1 MKKKISRIL
10 GVGLTVALLVG
21 LIVAAVPVAAQA
33 PVPTVPNAWVVV
45 PGPLG
50 IPTTVIAADCNRIAI
65 GNDGTTM
72 YVVDNQPV
80 AEVVWKSING
90 GLTWTAVT
98 PPVAT
103 GPFLDIAVAPDNPGI
118 VAVVDSGTAA
128 GDVYVSS
135 NGGATWALMP
145 SIIGVAGY
153 MGGTVIQ
160 DLQISMAVP
169 WGREYMVCTADLTN
183 VAADGNVMI
192 YGSGPSPLGWA
203 DQGAVAEDYTS
214 CMFTPG
220 YSGYAVITAVGTDAV
235 VRPGDVVPNGDTF
248 LHMKNTTLPGWD
260 AAAAQGF
267 TGWPVAVEIATQDS
281 PGAAT
286 IVGSSIAIPTD
297 YDPSI
302 PTSRRVYVGL
312 DGGGATNEDAYRVD
326 NLSVFRLNA
335 NAGGVFQVAS
345 MGYSGTRATGSLVVG
360 DVATTQVWRSDNPM
374 SALPT
379 WIPSTTPPSSGLVN
393 PSGATQVVL
402 APDFSTSDIIYVGTS
417 GTLANDNSAFNIS
430 RNGGLSFSQLSLI
443 DTVIAAGMDITPSP
457 EGHVLYLATSDGV
470 AAEID
475 SLWKSTSSPLG
486 SLWERVNTLLCAA
499 GTSLIRTDPDYDT
512 TQALYWAEIGG
523 VNAIRYSSDGG
534 DTFANRFAPALIA
547 DLVVESESV
556 VYIGSGANVFK
567 SPVTGW
573 SWTPPVNARVGNIN
587 MLNIADN
594 GDILVGGTGMVSI
607 STDGATTFGE
617 LPVPVPGG
625 GAIHVVADKDYDDN
639 DLIFAGSA
647 VAGAGINRW
656 TVGTSNAWEPIRLGA
671 AIGAGA
677 GTLSGLAMREDVLYG
692 SWSTAALAPSGVERT
707 LTPDAPSSVIA
718 LTFRNVLNIGA
729 AAARFN
735 LAPQALKV
743 SGTGSDC
750 TLWTIDT
757 LTGAIQ
763 AYNDD
768 MALNTV
774 SPTVSAEI
782 PWNQIVGGNVPF
794 TVTWPATSN
803 ATEYTVQIALDEMF
817 AQVVAATVPSGPP
830 GTGLGFMPTDPAA
843 PAWIVG
849 PGVLGGGVDYY
860 MRMMVVQEIP
870 GDGNWSNWSA
880 PEEFSVAAGEIV
892 VTPYVGPQLM
902 APQPGASGVSL
913 NPGFSWARWGNATEY
928 EFILATD
935 SELTNAIEG
944 TPVSVSRTSWQVPA
958 GTLDYSTTYF
968 WGVKATAPSVSPQ
981 NIGSFTTMA
990 EPVEEVPP
998 EIIVEQPDITVE
1010 APDVTVEAPPAEPGI
1025 TPSYL
1030 WAIIAIGAVLVI
1042 VVIVLIVRT
1051 RRQV

>member
-1 MKKKISRIL
+1 
-10 GVGLTVALLVG
+10 
-21 LIVAAVPVAAQA
+21 
-33 PVPTVPNAWVVV
+33 
-45 PGPLG
+45 
-50 IPTTVIAADCNRIAI
+50 
-65 GNDGTTM
+65 M
-72 YVVDNQPV
+72 YVVDNQIGA

-90 GLTWTAVT
+90 GLTWNAVT
-98 PPVAT
+98 PPAAT
-103 GPFLDIAVAPDNPGI
+103 GPFLDLAVAPDNPNI
-118 VAVVDSGTAA
+118 VAVVDSGTVA
-128 GDVYVSS
+128 GDVWVST

-145 SIIGVAGY
+145 SVMGVAGY
-153 MGGTVIQ
+153 MATTVIQ

-169 WGREYMVCTADLTN
+169 WGREYMVCTANL
-183 VAADGNVMI
+183 ADGVSNGNVMI

-203 DQGAVAEDYTS
+203 DQGALAEDYTS

-220 YSGYAVITAVGTDAV
+220 YSGYAVITAVGSDLIA
-235 VRPGDVVPNGDTF
+235 GDTF

-260 AAAAQGF
+260 AAPAQGF
-267 TGWPVAVEIATQDS
+267 TGWPVPVEIAGQDS
-281 PGAAT
+281 PNST
-286 IVGSSIAIPTD
+286 QIVGSSIAVPTD

-302 PTSRRVYVGL
+302 PTSRRVYVGY
-312 DGGGATNEDAYRVD
+312 DAGGALNDDAFRVD

-335 NAGGVFQVAS
+335 NAGAPFQVAS
-345 MGYSGTRATGSLVVG
+345 MDYSGTRATGTLVVG

-402 APDFSTSDIIYVGTS
+402 DFNTDELIYVGTS
-417 GTLANDNSAFNIS
+417 GGVANDNSAFNIS

-443 DTVIAAGMDITPSP
+443 DTIIAAGMDVTPSP
-457 EGHVLYLATSDGV
+457 EGDVLYLATSDGV
-470 AAEID
+470 AGEID

-486 SLWERVNTLLCAA
+486 ALWERVNTLLCAA
-499 GTSLIRTDPDYDT
+499 GTSLIRTDPNYDT

-523 VNAIRYSSDGG
+523 VNAIRYTSDGG
-534 DTFANRFAPALIA
+534 DTFANRFAPAPIV
-547 DLVVESESV
+547 DLLVESESV

-573 SWTPPVNARVGNIN
+573 SWTPPVNARVGAIN

-607 STDGATTFGE
+607 SDDGAATFSE

-625 GAIHVVADKDYDDN
+625 GAIYVVEDKDYDDTG
-639 DLIFAGSA
+639 LIFAGSA

-677 GTLSGLAMREDVLYG
+677 GTLSGLAIREDVLYG
-692 SWSTAALAPSGVERT
+692 SWSTGAAAPSGVERT

-729 AAARFN
+729 AAASFST
-735 LAPQALKV
+735 APQALKV

-750 TLWTIDT
+750 TLWALDA

-768 MALNTV
+768 LALNTV
-774 SPTVSAEI
+774 TPTVPAEV
-782 PWNQIVGGNVPF
+782 PWNQIAGGNVPF
-794 TVTWPATSN
+794 TVTWPAISN

-817 AQVVAATVPSGPP
+817 TQIVAATPISLPP
-830 GTGLGFMPTDPAA
+830 GTGLGFLPPDPAA

-849 PGVLGGGVDYY
+849 PAVLGGGVDYY
-860 MRMMVVQEIP
+860 IRMMVVQEIP

-880 PEEFSVAAGEIV
+880 PEEFSVASGEIV
-892 VTPYVGPQLM
+892 VTPYVGPQLL
-902 APQPGASGVSL
+902 APQPGATGVSL
-913 NPGFSWARWGNATEY
+913 NPGFAWAPWGNATEY

-944 TPVSVSRTSWQVPA
+944 TPVLVTTTSWQVPA
-958 GTLDYSTTYF
+958 GTLDYSTVYF
-968 WGVKATAPSVSPQ
+968 WGVKPTKPAEGPQ
-981 NIGSFTTMA
+981 TIGSFTTMA
-990 EPVEEVPP
+990 EPVEEEPP